1 MSNDGVDHE
10 GVDHLLKRNIK
21 AVLFAIVSLVITVC
35 PGMQDL
41 AAHEPWRSYIYD
53 SWLNPVPVPD
63 SFATHMVLRGQ
74 DLGIGPFSNPSD
86 IFYHAPTGEVFLV
99 DTGNS
104 RIVML
109 NGKME
114 LIKVITEL
122 DNNGVTDS
130 FNQPLGVFVND
141 TGIFVADTQNSR
153 ILIIDRDGNVLNE
166 FTRPDTELIPGNI
179 TWQPRR
185 LAVDSSGRIYVIAVG
200 VNLGLVELDSQ
211 GNFRNFKGANRVSY
225 DLGEYILRRYFSTAE
240 QRARMTQY
248 VPTEYSGLAMD
259 NENFIYV
266 TTNVGLSTGFGAD
279 AVRRLNARG
288 DDILRRLGYFDVIG
302 DIYTRDGAGSSLVD
316 IAVDKNGV
324 YSVLD
329 RSNGRIFTY
338 DHDGNLLDIFG
349 GIGFRMGLLQSPVAM
364 DYVEDNIVVIDN
376 FMQNI
381 TVYRPTA
388 YGLAVRQATYLYYL
402 GDYEGSAENW
412 QVVLDHNANSDLAY
426 VGLGRVYMHNRDF
439 VRAMEYFRFA
449 NAHAYYSTAFGRYR
463 RVLMQENFPIIAS
476 VAIVIGILIFVLLKI
491 RARRLG
497 KETEVA
503 YDAN

>member
-1 MSNDGVDHE
+1 MSE
-10 GVDHLLKRNIK
+10 KTYR
-21 AVLFAIVSLVITVC
+21 AVFFVVASLVMTASA
-35 PGMQDL
+35 MQNL

-63 SFATHMVLRGQ
+63 SFVPHMVLRGQ

-86 IFYHAPTGEVFLV
+86 VFFHAPTGEVFLV

-104 RIVML
+104 RIVIM
-109 NGKME
+109 NSEME
-114 LIKVITEL
+114 LITVINEL
-122 DNNGVTDS
+122 NNNGEEDS
-130 FNQPLGVFVND
+130 FNLPQGVFVNGA
-141 TGIFVADTQNSR
+141 GIFVADTQNNR
-153 ILIIDRDGNVLNE
+153 ILVIDRDGNVLSE
-166 FTRPDTELIPGNI
+166 FGRPDTELIPSNI
-179 TWQPRR
+179 AWLPRR
-185 LAVDSSGRIYVIAVG
+185 LAVDSSGRIYVIAIG
-200 VNLGLVELDSQ
+200 VNLGLVELDGN

-240 QRARMTQY
+240 QRARMTLY
-248 VPTEYSGLAMD
+248 VPTEYSSLAMD
-259 NENFIYV
+259 SENFIYV
-266 TTNVGLSTGFGAD
+266 TTNVGLGTGFGAD

-288 DDILRRLGYFDVIG
+288 DDILRRLGYSDVIG
-302 DIYTRDGAGSSLVD
+302 DVYRRDGASTSFVD
-316 IAVDKNGV
+316 IAVDRNGV

-329 RSNGRIFTY
+329 RTNGRVFTY
-338 DHDGNLLDIFG
+338 DQDGNLLDIFG
-349 GIGFRMGLLQSPVAM
+349 GIGFRMGLLQSPVAL
-364 DYVEDNIVVIDN
+364 DYVDGNIVVIDN

-381 TVYRPTA
+381 TVYKPTA

-402 GDYEGSAENW
+402 GDYAGAAEYW

-426 VGLGRVYMHNRDF
+426 IGLGRVYMHNRDF

-449 NAHAYYSTAFGRYR
+449 NAHTYYSTAFGRYR
-463 RVLMQENFPIIAS
+463 RVLMQENFPIAATT
-476 VAIVIGILIFVLLKI
+476 AIVIGVLVFVLLKI

>member
-1 MSNDGVDHE
+1 MRKNRKV
-10 GVDHLLKRNIK
+10 IM
-21 AVLFAIVSLVITVC
+21 FAIISLAITVC
-35 PGMQDL
+35 PAMEDL
-41 AAHEPWRSYIYD
+41 AAHEPWQSYIYD

-63 SFATHMVLRGQ
+63 SFVPHMVLRGQ

-86 IFYHAPTGEVFLV
+86 IFYHQNTGEVFLV

-104 RIVML
+104 RIVIL

-114 LIKVITEL
+114 LINVINEL
-122 DNNGVTDS
+122 DNNGEADS
-130 FNQPLGVFVND
+130 FNQPQGVFVNNK
-141 TGIFVADTQNSR
+141 GIYVADTQNNR
-153 ILIIDRDGNVLNE
+153 ILIIDREGNVLNE
-166 FTRPDTELIPGNI
+166 FGRPNTELLPGNI
-179 TWQPRR
+179 TWLPRR
-185 LAVDSSGRIYVIAVG
+185 LGVDSSGRIFVIATG
-200 VNLGLVELDSQ
+200 VNLGLVELDDD
-211 GNFRNFKGANRVSY
+211 GNFHNFKGANKVSFN
-225 DLGEYILRRYFSTAE
+225 LGEYILRRYFSTAE

-248 VPTEYSGLAMD
+248 VPTEYSGLAVD
-259 NENFIYV
+259 YENFIYV
-266 TTNVGLSTGFGAD
+266 TTNVGLGTGFGAD

-302 DIYTRDGAGSSLVD
+302 DIYRGDGTGSSLVD

-349 GIGFRMGLLQSPVAM
+349 GIGFRMGLLQSPVAL
-364 DYVEDNIVVIDN
+364 DYVEDSIVVIDN

-402 GDYEGSAENW
+402 GDYEGSAEYW

-426 VGLGRVYMHNRDF
+426 IGLGRIYMRDRDF
-439 VRAMEYFRFA
+439 ARAMEYFRFA
-449 NAHAYYSTAFGRYR
+449 NAHTYYSTAFGRYR
-463 RVLMQENFPIIAS
+463 RVLMQEKFPIIAS
-476 VAIVIGILIFVLLKI
+476 VGIGIAVLLFVILKI

-503 YDAN
+503 YDVN